1 MTSGRR
7 TEKMDYVKPM
17 VKGAIVGAVAVTVG
31 GMLAGFL
38 TVLAP
43 YAAIV
48 GGAVTLVIVEMFYK

>member
-1 MTSGRR
+1 
-7 TEKMDYVKPM
+7 MDYVKPM